1 MANMKLLICTQVV
14 DRDDP
19 ILGFFHR
26 WIEEFAHHFE
36 QVHIICLKEG
46 KHALPPNVTVYSL
59 GKESGENQGKY
70 LLRFYRYL
78 TKIFFGVRPNFVF
91 FHMGAIYNILALPFF
106 LLRKCTHT
114 KFVWWKTHGLL
125 NAIGRLALWG
135 VDEVVTAGSESF
147 NAKSKK
153 VRVVGHAIDT
163 DYFVEGHRDT
173 SNGEVG
179 LMAVGRV
186 TPIKK
191 LELAIL
197 ATAAYNKNMAH
208 NATFHIYGPVTNSE
222 YKQKLEKLIVENNS
236 EAAVVWCGSRTPA
249 EMSQEYRTHD
259 VLLHPA
265 FEAGFDKVVLE
276 AMASGVIP
284 LTSIPSF
291 EPILAPFGLYI
302 RANDVEGY
310 AAALARIV
318 HMDAGA
324 RDKLSKNL
332 REIVVQNHSIHTL
345 PKRVFGV

>member
-1 MANMKLLICTQVV
+1 V

-59 GKESGENQGKY
+59 GKESGENRGKY
-70 LLRFYRYL
+70 LLRFYRYF
-78 TKIFFGVRPNFVF
+78 TKIFFGKRPNFVF
-91 FHMGAIYNILALPFF
+91 FHMGAIYNILGLPFF
-106 LLRKCTHT
+106 LLRKITHT
-114 KFVWWKTHGLL
+114 KFIWWKTHGLL
-125 NAIGRLALWG
+125 NTMGKLALWG

-147 NAKSKK
+147 NAKSNK

-163 DYFVEGHRDT
+163 NHFVEGHQGVPG
-173 SNGEVG
+173 GEMR

-197 ATAAYNKNMAH
+197 VTAAFNKAAEYK
-208 NATFHIYGPVTNSE
+208 ATFHIYGPATNHE
-222 YKQKLEKLIVENNS
+222 YKQKLEQLIVDNDYG
-236 EAAVVWCGSRTPA
+236 AVVQWCGTRTPA
-249 EMSQEYRTHD
+249 EMPREYHTHD